1 MKRDVI
7 LQNLKAVCNL
17 NGHVI
22 GAVAGSGMT
31 ARYAVLGGANFLLA
45 LSAGKFRS
53 MGRGSLA
60 SYFCFGNSNQI
71 VMEMGQR
78 ELLPLLSDVPIL
90 FGIFASDPTVALPE
104 YIAEIRTAGFSGL
117 VNFPTVALIDG
128 QFREALEEDGCTYAA
143 EVEAI
148 RLAHAQDLFTVA
160 FVTDE
165 DQTRKMLDAGA
176 DVICVHL
183 GVTKGGFM
191 GARKSIS
198 LDEARRIVD
207 RLFAI
212 CAEVRPEAIR
222 MVYAGPANTPLDAQ
236 YLYGN
241 TACQGYIG
249 GSTFDRI
256 PSERAIVQSIRDF
269 RSLDRNDPIQQLLSG
284 KLNSATY
291 IRTVRDYI
299 AQHYNSKVQLGDLA
313 LLLNVSLSYLST
325 KFAAE
330 VGCSFTE
337 YLLRYRMDKA
347 AELLQEGGLSCK
359 EVAERV
365 GYEDYAQFSKMFKQY
380 KGASP
385 AQFRS
390 AHATQRG
397 ASADDN
403 V

>member
-1 MKRDVI
+1 MKREAI
-7 LQNLKAVCNL
+7 LHNLQAVCNL

-22 GAVAGSGMT
+22 GAVSGSGMT
-31 ARYAVLGGANFLLA
+31 AKYAVYGGANFLLA

-60 SYFCFGNSNQI
+60 SYFCFGNSNDI
-71 VMEMGQR
+71 VMDLGKR
-78 ELLPLLSDVPIL
+78 ELLPLLPDFPVL
-90 FGIFASDPTVALPE
+90 FGIFASDPTIDLPD
-104 YIAEIRTAGFSGL
+104 YIAEISEAGFSGL

-128 QFREALEEDGCTYAA
+128 TFREALEEDGCTYAA

-148 RLAHAQDLFTVA
+148 RLAHEQDLFTVA

-191 GARKSIS
+191 GARKYIS

-212 CAEVRPEAIR
+212 CEAVRPAAIR

-256 PSERAIVQSIRDF
+256 PSERAIIQSVHDF
-269 RSLDRNDPIQQLLSG
+269 RSLDRNDPLQQLLSG
-284 KLNSATY
+284 RLSSGTY

-299 AQHYNSKVQLGDLA
+299 ARHYASKVQLSDLA
-313 LLLNVSLSYLST
+313 LLLNVSPSYLST
-325 KFAAE
+325 RFTAE

-347 AELLQEGGLSCK
+347 CELLQEGSLSCK

-365 GYEDYAQFSKMFKQY
+365 GYEDYAQFSKMFKRY
-380 KGASP
+380 KGAAP
-385 AQFRS
+385 TQFRA
-390 AHATQRG
+390 AHAPRRR
-397 ASADDN
+397 SAPE
-403 V
+403 